1 MSRIFTRLLFAQ
13 LHLHH
18 LLVFA
23 SSDASL
29 RSRRR
34 ASGMGGALYGLHAFD
49 FDSNERFLCGGAAL
63 FMHKNS
69 DYFVRVLLAPL
80 QVQSHLLCNIW
91 FLIPLRRLW
100 NPAPL

>member
-1 MSRIFTRLLFAQ
+1 CRAFFARLLFAQ

-18 LLVFA
+18 LLIFA

-34 ASGMGGALYGLHAFD
+34 ASGLGGALY
-49 FDSNERFLCGGAAL
+49 GAAL

-100 NPAPL
+100 NLAPL